1 MKKKILV
8 FSAHPD
14 DETLGCG
21 GYIKKL
27 SKINN
32 TAVCIFTTGITSRT
46 KFNLKNINV
55 LKKNALKA
63 FKILG
68 FKKNYFL
75 ELDDNKL
82 DKYPLL
88 EIIQK
93 IEQIIKKEKPNIIF
107 THFPY
112 DLNVDHEIVTRAVL
126 TACRPIIRNKHLKQ
140 ILFYETLSS
149 TEWSYKKK
157 FKPNLYID
165 IEDTI
170 KFKTQA
176 LKSYKSEI
184 QNFPHPRSIKGIEV
198 LSKKRGSE
206 VGLKNAESY
215 IIYRE
220 LG

>member
-32 TAVCIFTTGITSRT
+32 TAVCIFSTGITSRI

-82 DKYPLL
+82 DKYP
-88 EIIQK
+88 
-93 IEQIIKKEKPNIIF
+93 
-107 THFPY
+107 Y
-112 DLNVDHEIVTRAVL
+112 
-126 TACRPIIRNKHLKQ
+126 
-140 ILFYETLSS
+140 
-149 TEWSYKKK
+149 
-157 FKPNLYID
+157 
-165 IEDTI
+165 
-170 KFKTQA
+170 
-176 LKSYKSEI
+176 
-184 QNFPHPRSIKGIEV
+184 
-198 LSKKRGSE
+198 
-206 VGLKNAESY
+206 
-215 IIYRE
+215 
-220 LG
+220 